1 MFVTPHI
8 PSLFLYQEDELE
20 EQARTFEHDRL
31 GSELHKLQSAL
42 EEKEQQLMELQA
54 RSKVSALKEHYDRVL
69 TEANSEREAL
79 SKEKGTLMAKLQA
92 IQASNA
98 ENRKR
103 LEQKYRSHI
112 RELETKMKAASRRAA
127 EASRYERL
135 KSRMDDH
142 CKRLQDEIMR
152 MKQQKVALAKAVEQ
166 SNKEMNQY
174 KRKRDKELAQVGADW
189 HARPCCLALL
199 LLDVHQADAPAA
211 VVGDSCR

>member
-1 MFVTPHI
+1 
-8 PSLFLYQEDELE
+8 LFE
-20 EQARTFEHDRL
+20 APICSVVF
-31 GSELHKLQSAL
+31 GGLQGAL

-69 TEANSEREAL
+69 NEANSERETL
-79 SKEKGTLMAKLQA
+79 SKEKSSLMAKLQSL
-92 IQASNA
+92 QASNA

-103 LEQKYRSHI
+103 LEQKYRGHI

-127 EASRYERL
+127 EATRYERL

-142 CKRLQDEIMR
+142 CQRLQDEITR

-174 KRKRDKELAQVGADW
+174 KRKRDKELAQVCEGKES
-189 HARPCCLALL
+189 RPCFSSYCLA
-199 LLDVHQADAPAA
+199 DTS
-211 VVGDSCR
+211 SCALPRTCQLQVTYQYKALFVRRPRR